1 MEKRADIQEESKS
14 KDKENRKSWPA
25 LEKEEEESKDAKVEI
40 MMQPQDYVTEIEES
54 GKQAKIKQITEAY
67 E

>member
-14 KDKENRKSWPA
+14 KDKENRKSWPD

>member
-14 KDKENRKSWPA
+14 NDKENRKSWPD
-25 LEKEEEESKDAKVEI
+25 LEKEEEDPKDAKVEI